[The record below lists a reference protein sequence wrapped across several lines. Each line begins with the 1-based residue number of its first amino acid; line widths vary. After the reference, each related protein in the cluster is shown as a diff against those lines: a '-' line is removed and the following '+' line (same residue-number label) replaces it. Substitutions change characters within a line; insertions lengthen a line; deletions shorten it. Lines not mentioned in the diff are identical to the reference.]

1 MADGAPDSSLL
12 VSDDVFIRHICE
24 CMLQGLL
31 YLHSFLEVTIMRG
44 DIGASND
51 TLPST

>member
-12 VSDDVFIRHICE
+12 VSDIVFIRHICE
-24 CMLQGLL
+24 WMLQSSL
-31 YLHSFLEVTIMRG
+31 YLHSFLEVTI
-44 DIGASND
+44 IGASND